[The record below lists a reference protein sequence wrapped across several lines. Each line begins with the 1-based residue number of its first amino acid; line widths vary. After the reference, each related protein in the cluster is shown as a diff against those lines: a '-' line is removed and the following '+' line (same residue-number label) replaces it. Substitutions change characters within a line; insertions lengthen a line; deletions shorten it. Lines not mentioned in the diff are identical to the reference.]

1 MILAKTSGRKPPIC
15 VVLLPYGELTVIV
28 LSSHDTEYD
37 PWTVMSVL
45 ISVQLA
51 IVPPQPVFRSVN
63 TIARR
68 RPGASGPA
76 VGGFLHHSRATTLH
90 PVAHP

>member
-15 VVLLPYGELTVIV
+15 VVLFPYGDLTVIV

-37 PWTVMSVL
+37 PLTVMSVL

-51 IVPPQPVFRSVN
+51 IGSPQPVFRF
-63 TIARR
+63 
-68 RPGASGPA
+68 G
-76 VGGFLHHSRATTLH
+76 
-90 PVAHP
+90 